1 MKMRKLFG
9 AILALVGVFSLTGCH
24 SESIEGPQG
33 PKGQQGDKGDP
44 GVSIVSIDLTSSDG
58 LVDIYTITYSDGSTS
73 NFVVTNGAN
82 GEQGIQGI
90 PGEDGHTPVISISNN
105 GYWVIDDVE
114 TSTKAQGEQG
124 EPGKDGTTLLT
135 GNGLPNDDLGKNGDS
150 YINLDTWDFYVK
162 ANGTW
167 IHTGNIKGEQ
177 GNQGN
182 DGLDGTAVLTGEG
195 EPLVENGKNGD
206 SYIDL
211 ITWNYYVKENDEW
224 VLKGNIKGIDG
235 SNGEDGINGVDGTA
249 VLTGEGE
256 PLVENGK
263 NGDSYIDLDTWN
275 YYAKEN
281 DKWVLKGNIKGTD
294 GSDGENGQD
303 GNGIVSIELTSSDDN
318 IDTYTITYDNG
329 ETATFTIT
337 NGVDG
342 EQGIQGEPGEDGHTP
357 VITIGENGNWYIDG
371 EDTGVLAE
379 GVQGPQGESGED
391 GVDGEDGLSAYEIY
405 IKYHPEYTGTEEE
418 WLEDLVNGDLR
429 EEYKITFQTNGG
441 STIEPQ
447 YVKYGRLVTR
457 PADDP
462 TRTGYLFDGWY
473 LGSELFPFNSYQVYD
488 DLTLLAHWKSM
499 NINLTLDANGGDVE
513 YNTKTVTYGVDYVL
527 PTPTRANYTF
537 DGWYLDDTFLCPMS
551 GVWTFSKVDI
561 TLKARWAGTE
571 ADITFASDDNVEVD
585 NTLITLTYGEDYTLP
600 VPTILTGDK
609 FIGWADASGE
619 LVTDETGKSLKSSE
633 FKTNTELHAVYY
645 VPVTTPNQLLN
656 LCTAEANDER
666 LTRTYVLQNDLD
678 FTGLANES
686 IYNFTGIFDGNGYDI
701 IGLEKPLFGSVGRSD
716 VTCTDDIEVKNVDL
730 VNFSGESFVN
740 QVLGCETFTIDSVT
754 IESFVKDDSN
764 YCETYGIVKKVGH
777 FDNSISSRN
786 RPSSFVM
793 TNCHIQDEFTTIE
806 TGFVFY
812 LEAFKN
818 VDISYCSIRS
828 NTKQSAFV
836 SGDIYSSDSF
846 PKLYDGYYI
855 DHENL
860 SLYSTDVNISYC
872 SNFGDSSS
880 LANLS
885 VGCHTDYYS
894 SSYDY
899 VYGGKHNVKV
909 ENCVNYGSVSE
920 LLVNSIYANES
931 TASGGVVLTFQSGTF
946 LVDCVLNFGEITSFL
961 DSIYSNDKSENNF
974 KSSRTFK
981 VSSCFNGG
989 LTASS
994 SFGTEADSVS
1004 NTYQFIPIASIE
1016 DSGAFS
1022 ISNYSQVNSD
1032 FFINTLGLD
1041 PKRWNLSYINIQDE
1055 YGLPSIIY

>member
-1 MKMRKLFG
+1 MKKSKFIG
-9 AILALVGVFSLTGCH
+9 LALALFSAFALTSCN
-24 SESIEGPQG
+24 SEPVVGPQG
-33 PKGQQGDKGDP
+33 PQGEQGEKGDP

-58 LVDIYTITYSDGSTS
+58 LADIYTITYSDGSTS

-90 PGEDGHTPVISISNN
+90 PGQDGHTPVITISSD
-105 GYWVIDDVE
+105 GYWVIDGVK
-114 TSTKAQGEQG
+114 TNTKAQGEQG
-124 EPGKDGTTLLT
+124 EPGKDGTSLLT
-135 GNGLPNDDLGKNGDS
+135 GNGEPSANLGKNGDS
-150 YINLDTWDFYVK
+150 YIDLDTWNFYVK
-162 ANGTW
+162 TSGTW

-182 DGLDGTAVLTGEG
+182 DGIDGIDGTAVLTGEG
-195 EPLVENGKNGD
+195 EPSVGTGKNGD

-211 ITWNYYVKENDEW
+211 STWNYYVKENDEW
-224 VLKGNIKGIDG
+224 VLKGNIKGTD
-235 SNGEDGINGVDGTA
+235 
-249 VLTGEGE
+249 
-256 PLVENGK
+256 
-263 NGDSYIDLDTWN
+263 
-275 YYAKEN
+275 
-281 DKWVLKGNIKGTD
+281 GTD
-294 GSDGENGQD
+294 GED
-303 GNGIVSIELTSSDDN
+303 GNGIVSIELTSSSGN

-329 ETATFTIT
+329 DTTTFTIT

-379 GVQGPQGESGED
+379 GVQGPQGEPGKDGED
-391 GVDGEDGLSAYEIY
+391 GQDGIDGEDGLSAYEIY
-405 IKYHPEYTGTEEE
+405 IKYHPEYEGTEQE

-537 DGWYLDDTFLCPMS
+537 DGWYLDDTLLCPIS

-561 TLKARWAGTE
+561 TLKARWTGTQAE
-571 ADITFASDDNVEVD
+571 ITFASDENIQVD
-585 NTLITLTYGEDYTLP
+585 SSPITIAYGDDFTLP
-600 VPTILTGDK
+600 VPTILTGDR

-619 LVTDETGKSLKSSE
+619 LVTDETGKSLKPSE

-716 VTCTDDIEVKNVDL
+716 VTCTDDIEVKNVNL
-730 VNFSGESFVN
+730 VNFSGESFVD
-740 QVLGCETFTIDSVT
+740 QVLECNTFTIDSVT
-754 IESFVKDDSN
+754 IESFVKDESN
-764 YCETYGIVKKVGH
+764 YCATYGIVRTIGNGSAIKAPTN
-777 FDNSISSRN
+777 FYMN
-786 RPSSFVM
+786 
-793 TNCHIQDEFTTIE
+793 NCHINDEFATIE
-806 TGFVFY
+806 SGLIHY
-812 LEAFKN
+812 LNIIK
-818 VDISYCSIRS
+818 DIDITNCSVKS
-828 NTKQSAFV
+828 NTKQSAF
-836 SGDIYSSDSF
+836 ISSDRLSTTT
-846 PKLYDGYYI
+846 YYRQPNNTI
-855 DHENL
+855 K
-860 SLYSTDVNISYC
+860 ISYC
-872 SNFGDSSS
+872 SNYGDTSNLIKVAAWDSS
-880 LANLS
+880 
-885 VGCHTDYYS
+885 YYNQ
-894 SSYDY
+894 
-899 VYGGKHNVKV
+899 NVIV
-909 ENCVNYGSVSE
+909 DNIVNYGSVSSS
-920 LLVNSIYANES
+920 LFTNDVYASRYDDINRY
-931 TASGGVVLTFQSGTF
+931 TNYFKL
-946 LVDCVLNFGEITSFL
+946 DKVLNFGTIGSFIDIDVSIVY
-961 DSIYSNDKSENNF
+961 DSSTYLPEARARIKQSFNIN
-974 KSSRTFK
+974 
-981 VSSCFNGG
+981 SCFNAGA
-989 LTASS
+989 TTDAS
-994 SFGTEADSVS
+994 FNFTS
-1004 NTYQFIPIASIE
+1004 NVTNNYQFTPLTGIE

-1032 FFINTLGLD
+1032 FFINTIGLD

-1055 YGLPSIIY
+1055 YGLPTIIY

>member
-1 MKMRKLFG
+1 MKKRKLIFLMLSLIC
-9 AILALVGVFSLTGCH
+9 ASALTACNNEH
-24 SESIEGPQG
+24 IIGPQG
-33 PKGQQGDKGDP
+33 PQGETGERGED
-44 GVSIVSIDLTSSDG
+44 GVSIVSVDLTSSDG
-58 LVDIYTITYSDGSTS
+58 LVDIYTITYSDGTTS
-73 NFVVTNGAN
+73 NFIVTNGKN

-90 PGEDGHTPVISISNN
+90 PGQDGHTPVITISSD
-105 GYWVIDDVE
+105 GYWVIDGVK
-114 TSTKAQGEQG
+114 TNTKAQGEQG
-124 EPGKDGTTLLT
+124 EPGKDGTSLLT
-135 GNGLPNDDLGKNGDS
+135 GNGEPSANLGKNGDS
-150 YINLDTWDFYVK
+150 YIDLDTWDFYVK
-162 ANGTW
+162 TSGTW

-182 DGLDGTAVLTGEG
+182 DGIDGIDGTAVLTGEG
-195 EPLVENGKNGD
+195 EPSVGTGNYVKENDEWVLKGNIKGNDGIDGIDGTAVLTGEGEPSVGTGKNGD

-211 ITWNYYVKENDEW
+211 STWNYYVKENDEW
-224 VLKGNIKGIDG
+224 VLKGNIKGTD
-235 SNGEDGINGVDGTA
+235 
-249 VLTGEGE
+249 
-256 PLVENGK
+256 
-263 NGDSYIDLDTWN
+263 
-275 YYAKEN
+275 
-281 DKWVLKGNIKGTD
+281 GTD
-294 GSDGENGQD
+294 GED
-303 GNGIVSIELTSSDDN
+303 GNGIVSIELTSSSGN
-318 IDTYTITYDNG
+318 VDTYTITYDNG
-329 ETATFTIT
+329 DTTTFTVT

-379 GVQGPQGESGED
+379 GVQGPQGEPGK
-391 GVDGEDGLSAYEIY
+391 DGEDGLSAYEIY
-405 IKYHPEYTGTEEE
+405 IKYHPEYEGTEEE

-473 LGSELFPFNSYQVYD
+473 LGAELFPFNSYQVYD

-537 DGWYLDDTFLCPMS
+537 DGWYLDDTLLCPMS

-561 TLKARWAGTE
+561 TLKARWAGTQAE
-571 ADITFASDDNVEVD
+571 ITFASDENIQVD
-585 NTLITLTYGEDYTLP
+585 SSPIIIAYGDDYTLP

-619 LVTDETGKSLKSSE
+619 LVTDETGKSLKPSE

-716 VTCTDDIEVKNVDL
+716 VTCTDDIEVKNVNL

-740 QVLGCETFTIDSVT
+740 QVLECNTFTIDSVT
-754 IESFVKDDSN
+754 IESFVKDESN
-764 YCETYGIVKKVGH
+764 YCATYGIVRTIGNGSGINAPTN
-777 FDNSISSRN
+777 FYMN
-786 RPSSFVM
+786 
-793 TNCHIQDEFTTIE
+793 NCHINDEFATIE
-806 TGFVFY
+806 SGLIHY
-812 LEAFKN
+812 LNRIK
-818 VDISYCSIRS
+818 DIDITNCSVKS
-828 NTKQSAFV
+828 NTKQSAF
-836 SGDIYSSDSF
+836 ISSDWLSTT
-846 PKLYDGYYI
+846 YSGYKQPDNTI
-855 DHENL
+855 K
-860 SLYSTDVNISYC
+860 ISYC
-872 SNFGDSSS
+872 SNYGDTSNLIKVAACDYYYTSSS
-880 LANLS
+880 N
-885 VGCHTDYYS
+885 YNQ
-894 SSYDY
+894 
-899 VYGGKHNVKV
+899 NVIV
-909 ENCVNYGSVSE
+909 DNIVNYGSVSDS
-920 LLVNSIYANES
+920 LFINDVYVYYCDDIDSYYNYFKI
-931 TASGGVVLTFQSGTF
+931 
-946 LVDCVLNFGEITSFL
+946 DKVLNFGTIGSFIDVDVTCKYSSDLSQATDYIKNTFTINSCLNAGITTNASFHFTG
-961 DSIYSNDKSENNF
+961 NVTNN
-974 KSSRTFK
+974 
-981 VSSCFNGG
+981 
-989 LTASS
+989 
-994 SFGTEADSVS
+994 
-1004 NTYQFIPIASIE
+1004 YQFTPLTGIE

-1022 ISNYSQVNSD
+1022 VTNYSQINSD

-1041 PKRWNLSYINIQDE
+1041 PERWNLSYINIQDE
-1055 YGLPSIIY
+1055 YGLPTIIY

>member
-1 MKMRKLFG
+1 MKKRKLIFLMLSLIC
-9 AILALVGVFSLTGCH
+9 ASALTACNNEH
-24 SESIEGPQG
+24 IIGPQG
-33 PKGQQGDKGDP
+33 PQGETGERGED
-44 GVSIVSIDLTSSDG
+44 GVSIVSVDLTSSDG
-58 LVDIYTITYSDGSTS
+58 LVDIYTITYSDGTTS
-73 NFVVTNGAN
+73 NFIVTNGKN

-90 PGEDGHTPVISISNN
+90 PGQDGHTPVITISSD
-105 GYWVIDDVE
+105 GYWVIDGVK
-114 TSTKAQGEQG
+114 TNTKAQGEQG
-124 EPGKDGTTLLT
+124 EPGKDGTSLLT
-135 GNGLPNDDLGKNGDS
+135 GNGEPSANLGKNGDS
-150 YINLDTWDFYVK
+150 YIDLDTWDFYVK
-162 ANGTW
+162 TSGTW

-182 DGLDGTAVLTGEG
+182 DGIDGIDGTAVLTGEG
-195 EPLVENGKNGD
+195 EPSVGTGKNGD

-211 ITWNYYVKENDEW
+211 STWNYYVKENDEW
-224 VLKGNIKGIDG
+224 VLKGNIKGTD
-235 SNGEDGINGVDGTA
+235 
-249 VLTGEGE
+249 
-256 PLVENGK
+256 
-263 NGDSYIDLDTWN
+263 
-275 YYAKEN
+275 
-281 DKWVLKGNIKGTD
+281 GTD
-294 GSDGENGQD
+294 GED
-303 GNGIVSIELTSSDDN
+303 GNGIVSIELTSSSGN

-329 ETATFTIT
+329 DTTTFTIT

-379 GVQGPQGESGED
+379 GVQGPQGEPGED

-405 IKYHPEYTGTEEE
+405 IKYHPEYEGTEEE

-429 EEYKITFQTNGG
+429 EEYKVTFQTNGG

-537 DGWYLDDTFLCPMS
+537 DGWYLDDTLLCPMS

-561 TLKARWAGTE
+561 TLKARWAGTQAE
-571 ADITFASDDNVEVD
+571 ITFASDENIQVD
-585 NTLITLTYGEDYTLP
+585 SSPITIAYGDDYTLP
-600 VPTILTGDK
+600 VPTILSGDK

-619 LVTDETGKSLKSSE
+619 LVTDETGKSLKPSE

-740 QVLGCETFTIDSVT
+740 QVLGCETFTIDSVS

-764 YCETYGIVKKVGH
+764 YCETYGIVRTIGNGSGINAPTN
-777 FDNSISSRN
+777 FYMN
-786 RPSSFVM
+786 
-793 TNCHIQDEFTTIE
+793 NCHINDEFATIE
-806 TGFVFY
+806 SGLIDY
-812 LEAFKN
+812 LAF
-818 VDISYCSIRS
+818 SYQSVLILNCSIRS
-828 NTKQSAFV
+828 NTKKSAFI
-836 SGDIYSSDSF
+836 SGD
-846 PKLYDGYYI
+846 YYEEQSTSLKRKFGI
-855 DHENL
+855 DE
-860 SLYSTDVNISYC
+860 TKTVEIAYC
-872 SNFGDSSS
+872 TNFGCTNSLVSMSSGSCYYKGMSDLNYRTFSCSLNLRMSNCINFGKIINLYKNVLSSS
-880 LANLS
+880 LLLESNED
-885 VGCHTDYYS
+885 GN
-894 SSYDY
+894 SY
-899 VYGGKHNVKV
+899 
-909 ENCVNYGSVSE
+909 
-920 LLVNSIYANES
+920 ARF
-931 TASGGVVLTFQSGTF
+931 TAKKTIIKK
-946 LVDCVLNFGEITSFL
+946 CLNFGAIESFISAVEKESYSGANFGNTFYL
-961 DSIYSNDKSENNF
+961 D
-974 KSSRTFK
+974 
-981 VSSCFNGG
+981 SCFNAGA
-989 LTASS
+989 TTNAS
-994 SFGTEADSVS
+994 FDITS
-1004 NTYQFIPIASIE
+1004 NVTNNYQFVPLTGIE

-1022 ISNYSQVNSD
+1022 VTNYSQINSD
-1032 FFINTLGLD
+1032 FFINTIGLD
-1041 PKRWNLSYINIQDE
+1041 PERWNLSYINIQDE
-1055 YGLPSIIY
+1055 YGLPTIIY

>member
-182 DGLDGTAVLTGEG
+182 DGL
-195 EPLVENGKNGD
+195 
-206 SYIDL
+206 
-211 ITWNYYVKENDEW
+211 
-224 VLKGNIKGIDG
+224 
-235 SNGEDGINGVDGTA
+235 DGTA

-473 LGSELFPFNSYQVYD
+473 L
-488 DLTLLAHWKSM
+488 
-499 NINLTLDANGGDVE
+499 
-513 YNTKTVTYGVDYVL
+513 
-527 PTPTRANYTF
+527 
-537 DGWYLDDTFLCPMS
+537 
-551 GVWTFSKVDI
+551 
-561 TLKARWAGTE
+561 
-571 ADITFASDDNVEVD
+571 
-585 NTLITLTYGEDYTLP
+585 
-600 VPTILTGDK
+600 
-609 FIGWADASGE
+609 
-619 LVTDETGKSLKSSE
+619 
-633 FKTNTELHAVYY
+633 
-645 VPVTTPNQLLN
+645 
-656 LCTAEANDER
+656 
-666 LTRTYVLQNDLD
+666 
-678 FTGLANES
+678 
-686 IYNFTGIFDGNGYDI
+686 
-701 IGLEKPLFGSVGRSD
+701 
-716 VTCTDDIEVKNVDL
+716 
-730 VNFSGESFVN
+730 
-740 QVLGCETFTIDSVT
+740 
-754 IESFVKDDSN
+754 
-764 YCETYGIVKKVGH
+764 
-777 FDNSISSRN
+777 
-786 RPSSFVM
+786 
-793 TNCHIQDEFTTIE
+793 
-806 TGFVFY
+806 
-812 LEAFKN
+812 
-818 VDISYCSIRS
+818 
-828 NTKQSAFV
+828 
-836 SGDIYSSDSF
+836 
-846 PKLYDGYYI
+846 
-855 DHENL
+855 
-860 SLYSTDVNISYC
+860 
-872 SNFGDSSS
+872 
-880 LANLS
+880 
-885 VGCHTDYYS
+885 
-894 SSYDY
+894 
-899 VYGGKHNVKV
+899 
-909 ENCVNYGSVSE
+909 
-920 LLVNSIYANES
+920 
-931 TASGGVVLTFQSGTF
+931 
-946 LVDCVLNFGEITSFL
+946 
-961 DSIYSNDKSENNF
+961 
-974 KSSRTFK
+974 
-981 VSSCFNGG
+981 
-989 LTASS
+989 
-994 SFGTEADSVS
+994 
-1004 NTYQFIPIASIE
+1004 
-1016 DSGAFS
+1016 
-1022 ISNYSQVNSD
+1022 
-1032 FFINTLGLD
+1032 
-1041 PKRWNLSYINIQDE
+1041 
-1055 YGLPSIIY
+1055 